1 LSPSWLRR
9 TWVAVGAIAAVAAVL
24 VSDAL
29 EAPRSQVVP
38 TARVE
43 RGRVQVT
50 VYTTG
55 ELRAARTVQLAT
67 PPMGGQLQIIGLA
80 TSGQA
85 VSAGDPIVE
94 FDPAEQTFA
103 LEQAR
108 FDLAQAEQEITKAQA
123 AETVQAA
130 EDELALLHARFDVR
144 RAELDASTNELVGAI
159 AAHQNLL
166 LLEEA
171 KARFAQAET
180 DASMHRGTNQ
190 AALGIAREKKN
201 KAALAVQVAER
212 NIEMLTIR
220 APFDGFVALRQNFQ
234 AFGGIYF
241 GGAMPEYRVGD
252 AAFSGQPIADVID
265 TSRVEV
271 TAKLSEQDRA
281 NVEAGQAVQVAIDA
295 LPGRPL
301 RGTVRAV
308 SGVASRQLFDAG
320 TRQFDIQ
327 FQLAGPSRAHPGLTA
342 AIEIAGPT
350 LDNVLYV
357 PRAAL
362 FDVSGKPT
370 LYTRTGGGFEPREI
384 RVRAVTDAVAVI
396 ENLPQGSE
404 VALVNPL
411 SRGRSRPAAPANP
424 ISQRASR

>member
-1 LSPSWLRR
+1 MIRSLTLGGVVTILFVSGVLIWR
-9 TWVAVGAIAAVAAVL
+9 TAAHAAPQ
-24 VSDAL
+24 SI
-29 EAPRSQVVP
+29 P

-43 RGRVQVT
+43 RGSVQVT

-55 ELRAARTVQLAT
+55 ELRAARTAQLAV
-67 PPMGGQLQIIGLA
+67 PPMGGQLQIVGLA
-80 TSGQA
+80 ESGQA
-85 VSAGDPIVE
+85 VKAGDAVVE
-94 FDPAEQTFA
+94 FDPAEQAFA

-108 FDLAQAEQEITKAQA
+108 FDLAQAEEEIVKADA
-123 AETVQAA
+123 AAAVQAA
-130 EDELALLHARFDVR
+130 EDEVALLHARYDVR
-144 RAELDASTNELVGAI
+144 RAELDASTNELIGAI
-159 AAHQNLL
+159 SAKQNLL

-171 KARFAQAET
+171 RHQLQQAQT
-180 DASMHRGTNQ
+180 DAAMHVGTNR
-190 AALGIAREKKN
+190 ASLGVSKEKKN

-212 NIEMLTIR
+212 NIEMLKIR
-220 APFDGFVALRQNFQ
+220 APFDGFVTLRQNFQ

-265 TSRVEV
+265 TARVEV

-320 TRQFDIQ
+320 TRQFDIA
-327 FQLAGPSRAHPGLTA
+327 FDLTDPSRAHPGLTA
-342 AIEIAGPT
+342 GIAIAGPT

-357 PRAAL
+357 PRAAV

-370 LYTRTGGGFEPREI
+370 VYTRAQGGFEPHE
-384 RVRAVTDAVAVI
+384 VRIKALTEALAVI
-396 ENLPQGSE
+396 DSLPKGTE
-404 VALVNPL
+404 VALVSPL
-411 SRGRSRPAAPANP
+411 TRGGSRAPAGP
-424 ISQRASR
+424 APVTQRAAR